1 MPWKETCPMDEKLSF
16 IAECLRGEFPMVALC
31 EDYGI
36 SRKTGY
42 KWLGRYRER
51 GAAGLVERPRA
62 PRCHG
67 RSMAPALAEAIIA
80 LRRAR
85 PHWGPRKLRA
95 VLMGE
100 QPDKVWPA
108 ASTMGDLLRAEGLV
122 SARRRRIAAPSR
134 TLRPANGPN
143 DVWCIDFKGWFRTH
157 DGERCDPLT
166 VTDAYSRYL
175 LACVILPPRT
185 EEVRVAVE
193 QLFERYGLSE
203 ARRTSFVRRVRR
215 YRQPLGRGNT
225 AEADCGDSNGSH

>member
-1 MPWKETCPMDEKLSF
+1 MPWKETCPMDEKLSRSVCAESF
-16 IAECLRGEFPMVALC
+16 RWWRFATTGSAVRRATNGSVAIASEAP
-31 EDYGI
+31 
-36 SRKTGY
+36 
-42 KWLGRYRER
+42 
-51 GAAGLVERPRA
+51 GLVERPRA

-122 SARRRRIAAPSR
+122 SARRRRRRIAAPSR

-143 DVWCIDFKGWFRTH
+143 DVWCIDFKGWFRTR
-157 DGERCDPLT
+157 DRSS
-166 VTDAYSRYL
+166 VTA
-175 LACVILPPRT
+175 T
-185 EEVRVAVE
+185 AVT
-193 QLFERYGLSE
+193 FWP
-203 ARRTSFVRRVRR
+203 A
-215 YRQPLGRGNT
+215 
-225 AEADCGDSNGSH
+225 